1 MYHIGTNQNKPI
13 VVPYIFFPL
22 YYILFLLV
30 LNMYVHI
37 QLYHLEGNFYVI
49 LLDDNHFFI
58 GATSFKAH
66 AVALLGMHPV
76 NIHTKKT
83 WFECT
88 PVCFEYFLKVKY
100 KLILRFFS
108 S

>member
-1 MYHIGTNQNKPI
+1 MYHLGTNQNKPI
-13 VVPYIFFPL
+13 VVPYIFFLSFKHVCTYTTVPL
-22 YYILFLLV
+22 RRKFLC
-30 LNMYVHI
+30 
-37 QLYHLEGNFYVI
+37 I

-58 GATSFKAH
+58 GATSFKAN